1 MNSNLNSKNYNF
13 DYSDD
18 VIQLNNNSRN
28 INKRISYRNIHS
40 ANLTRNNSYTYKKIN
55 NINLINSNA
64 VKIQSNNTKNNNS
77 NNNNSNNN
85 NIINDKDFN
94 TYTDVNQNLK
104 VNMMNTIQ
112 NNNNINNNS
121 NSITNSS
128 NINNNNNSSKYRIN
142 SLEERILSLE
152 KMLQYIDEFIH
163 LKEEE
168 KSNNNQNNAFVEPLI
183 AKINSLEKEIK
194 SMKME
199 KENNI
204 KIINELNNR
213 IKLLEKKANNDIE
226 YQANDMK
233 KIIHSLSDKEKKLN
247 ILINQFSD
255 MAKQNSLMINKT
267 IKEKFNKFSIN
278 NENRINE
285 FLVLVQTMNKITEE
299 NEIKINKINEFMEK
313 SQKNNIDL
321 IKTVSIQEQKFNN
334 FDLIISEIKNIKEKF
349 YMLMNDY
356 NNKMIN
362 NNNFK
367 I

>member
-1 MNSNLNSKNYNF
+1 MNSNLNSNNYNF

-18 VIQLNNNSRN
+18 VIQTTNNNRN
-28 INKRISYRNIHS
+28 INKRISNRNIHS
-40 ANLTRNNSYTYKKIN
+40 ANLKRNNSYTYKKIN
-55 NINLINSNA
+55 TLNSINPNEIKLQSKNITNDNDINQNY
-64 VKIQSNNTKNNNS
+64 KINMMNTIHSNNNNNNNS
-77 NNNNSNNN
+77 NNNNSN
-85 NIINDKDFN
+85 IF
-94 TYTDVNQNLK
+94 
-104 VNMMNTIQ
+104 
-112 NNNNINNNS
+112 
-121 NSITNSS
+121 
-128 NINNNNNSSKYRIN
+128 RIN
-142 SLEERILSLE
+142 SLEERISSLE

-168 KSNNNQNNAFVEPLI
+168 KSNNNQNNVFVEPLI

-194 SMKME
+194 SLKME

-213 IKLLEKKANNDIE
+213 IKLLEKKTNNDNE
-226 YQANDMK
+226 YKDNDMR

-247 ILINQFSD
+247 LLINEFSD
-255 MAKQNSLMINKT
+255 IAKQNSLMINKT
-267 IKEKFNKFSIN
+267 INDKFNKFSIN

-285 FLVLVQTMNKITEE
+285 FLVLVQTINKITEE
-299 NEIKINKINEFMEK
+299 NELKINKINEFMEK
-313 SQKNNIDL
+313 SQKDNIDL

-334 FDLIISEIKNIKEKF
+334 FDLIINEIKNIKEKF
-349 YMLMNDY
+349 YLLLNDY